1 MIKNHPPTQFLADY
15 SAGALSLAPAIS
27 VTTHLQFCDQCREAV
42 SGLNALGGEL
52 LSDCEGIEISS
63 SLLAD
68 TLDQLDAQLDDTPYS
83 SVAVPD
89 ANPLADTD
97 LANEIPDYL
106 HKFVG
111 RSALNWRSLSSS
123 VSVAPITV
131 GETEYELALHRIE
144 AGGRTPIHDHQGTE
158 VTVVL
163 KGTFSDEQ
171 GMYHEGDFLI
181 REAGEVHQPI
191 AAQNESCVCLSV
203 LSAPIKLTGIKQVLN
218 PFMRFNPS

>member
-68 TLDQLDAQLDDTPYS
+68 TLDQLDAQLDDAPS
-83 SVAVPD
+83 STVAVPD
-89 ANPLADTD
+89 ANPLADTE

-111 RSALNWRSLSSS
+111 RSSL
-123 VSVAPITV
+123 
-131 GETEYELALHRIE
+131 ELAIFILFRL
-144 AGGRTPIHDHQGTE
+144 GCPYYRW
-158 VTVVL
+158 
-163 KGTFSDEQ
+163 
-171 GMYHEGDFLI
+171 
-181 REAGEVHQPI
+181 
-191 AAQNESCVCLSV
+191 
-203 LSAPIKLTGIKQVLN
+203 
-218 PFMRFNPS
+218 

>member
-15 SAGALSLAPAIS
+15 SAGSLSLAPAIS
-27 VTTHLQFCDQCREAV
+27 VTTHMQFCDQCREAV

-52 LSDCEGIEISS
+52 LSDSEGVEISS

-181 REAGEVHQPI
+181 REAGDVHQPI

>member
-52 LSDCEGIEISS
+52 LNDCEGIEISS
-63 SLLAD
+63 SLLAE
-68 TLDQLDAQLDDTPYS
+68 TLDRLDAPMESAATSPSAQGDTTALIDS
-83 SVAVPD
+83 
-89 ANPLADTD
+89 D
-97 LANEIPDYL
+97 LANELPDYL

-111 RSALNWRSLSSS
+111 RSTLNWRSLSSS

-131 GETEYELALHRIE
+131 GESDYELALHRIE
-144 AGGRTPIHDHQGTE
+144 AGGKTPVHDHQGTE

-181 REAGEVHQPI
+181 REAGDVHQPI